1 MIIEEYMQ
9 RDYCKYELET
19 CISTTQGALKC
30 LKDKPKKIDD
40 NWHLKALDGNGYP
53 YSIIGSSLPN
63 LQKSATFAEGRPE
76 WGAQRFAEAF
86 TNYQGKPNRPLFDK
100 GDML

>member
-1 MIIEEYMQ
+1 MQ
-9 RDYCKYELET
+9 RNYCNYELET

-30 LKDKPKKIDD
+30 LKDPPKNIDN
-40 NWHLKALDGNGYP
+40 NWHLKGLDDKGYA
-53 YSIIGSSLPN
+53 YSIIGLSSPN

-86 TNYQGKPNRPLFDK
+86 TNYQKKPILPLFDK